1 VSACSSQS
9 CSFVPYG
16 CFGPLLTKGLF
27 QNLQMRTHVSG
38 RVLDLE
44 KVARDL
50 EKQAQDATSPLR
62 AGTITRFIQALEVEL
77 PPLQPHE
84 HAMQQ
89 HKLVYLQQPG
99 YPATAGHG
107 SSEKD
112 GCLSETDVGSP
123 IVGAFPVNPQIGPVG
138 RAENVNCITLE
149 DGSSY
154 MFGPPTPTYML
165 GPPNT

>member
-1 VSACSSQS
+1 M
-9 CSFVPYG
+9 PYG
-16 CFGPLLTKGLF
+16 CFSPLLTKGRF
-27 QNLQMRTHVSG
+27 HNLQMRTHVSG

-44 KVARDL
+44 MVARDL

-62 AGTITRFIQALEVEL
+62 AGTITRFIQALAL

-89 HKLVYLQQPG
+89 HKLVNLKQSGYL
-99 YPATAGHG
+99 ATAGHG

-112 GCLSETDVGSP
+112 GGLSETDVESP
-123 IVGAFPVNPQIGPVG
+123 IVGSFLVNPQIGPVG

-149 DGSSY
+149 DGTSY
-154 MFGPPTPTYML
+154 MFGPPTPTFMPA
-165 GPPNT
+165 PPNT

>member
-1 VSACSSQS
+1 M
-9 CSFVPYG
+9 PYG

-44 KVARDL
+44 MVARDL
-50 EKQAQDATSPLR
+50 VKQAQDATSPLR
-62 AGTITRFIQALEVEL
+62 AGTITRFIQALEL
-77 PPLQPHE
+77 SPLQ

-89 HKLVYLQQPG
+89 HKPVYFQQSG
-99 YPATAGHG
+99 YLATAGHG
-107 SSEKD
+107 SSEED
-112 GCLSETDVGSP
+112 GGSSEKVVESP
-123 IVGAFPVNPQIGPVG
+123 IVGANLQSGPVG

-149 DGSSY
+149 DGTSY

-165 GPPNT
+165 GSPNT

>member
-1 VSACSSQS
+1 M
-9 CSFVPYG
+9 PYG

-44 KVARDL
+44 MVARDL
-50 EKQAQDATSPLR
+50 VKQAQDATSPLR
-62 AGTITRFIQALEVEL
+62 AGTITRFIQALEL
-77 PPLQPHE
+77 SPLQPHE

-89 HKLVYLQQPG
+89 DKLVYLQQTG
-99 YPATAGHG
+99 YLATAGHG

-112 GCLSETDVGSP
+112 GDLSETDVEPP
-123 IVGAFPVNPQIGPVG
+123 IVGSFPVNLQIGPAG

-149 DGSSY
+149 DGTSY

>member
-1 VSACSSQS
+1 M
-9 CSFVPYG
+9 PYG

-44 KVARDL
+44 MVARDL

-62 AGTITRFIQALEVEL
+62 AGTITRFIQALELRGQLEL
-77 PPLQPHE
+77 PHLQPHE

-89 HKLVYLQQPG
+89 HKLGYLQQSG

-112 GCLSETDVGSP
+112 GGLPETDVESP

-138 RAENVNCITLE
+138 PQDSIHFGEKWGPT
-149 DGSSY
+149 SY